1 MKKLIKNNIKVLV
14 AFILGVLV
22 SGIGVY
28 AVTVASSSVSYSNA
42 TSGSTSTTVKE
53 ALDELYDTAKKCIK
67 KRNLSDDSW
76 DDIINNVRSG
86 LSGVYTIGST
96 KTVDMGTLGTHTL
109 RVANTSTP
117 AECSTTGFSQTA
129 CGFVLEFADI
139 ITTHQMNPYTNGSTN
154 GDGNKGGWE
163 YSEMRTYVNSD
174 IYNALP
180 ATLKNAIINTTV
192 VSGHGS
198 NDTTNFTTI
207 DKLYLLSTHEIWE
220 DDDGNTSDGIDFL
233 DTAYNN
239 IRQLDYYKTSSYSG
253 AKKKNGT
260 SNYYWWLRSAL
271 SYNYSSFFSLMPDG
285 TYITRNSDVAIG
297 VSPAFRIG

>member
-1 MKKLIKNNIKVLV
+1 MKKLSKFIKNNIKVLV

-109 RVANTSTP
+109 RVANNSTP
-117 AECSTTGFSQTA
+117 AECSTTGFS
-129 CGFVLEFADI
+129 E
-139 ITTHQMNPYTNGSTN
+139 
-154 GDGNKGGWE
+154 
-163 YSEMRTYVNSD
+163 
-174 IYNALP
+174 
-180 ATLKNAIINTTV
+180 TLV
-192 VSGHGS
+192 G
-198 NDTTNFTTI
+198 
-207 DKLYLLSTHEIWE
+207 LY
-220 DDDGNTSDGIDFL
+220 
-233 DTAYNN
+233 
-239 IRQLDYYKTSSYSG
+239 
-253 AKKKNGT
+253 
-260 SNYYWWLRSAL
+260 
-271 SYNYSSFFSLMPDG
+271 
-285 TYITRNSDVAIG
+285 
-297 VSPAFRIG
+297 